1 MNENINYLKDILL
14 LNPKEYILIY
24 CENDFLE
31 LNNLKVLLNNIK
43 IVRLL
48 LTNEEKK
55 DEENDIIEI
64 YPDLYIENILIENC
78 LCIIYLS
85 KYIRSS
91 ILIELIEKNNILVIY
106 NHSNILKYISVLIE
120 FKNRPE
126 IILNEIKN
134 LINNFKIIYYNLL
147 DTINTKN
154 TNINKN
160 IKILI
165 NKLIVNIESEKINI
179 VTYYKKYDSNILNF
193 IQKKCITENLKNKN
207 IDNIFIIG
215 NNLNEELNDIIN
227 DKISIYNFKEE
238 LTYNNIIDI
247 INISLNNKIILLIR
261 SDIIIPSQEFD
272 NIELDFIESNNIYT
286 ITRIERLINGN
297 LLYSEKLNNTLFSL
311 EHDAWL
317 FKSPLNI
324 NNIENINIEN
334 INKLFFYEKYNELYF
349 NKLLKLN
356 NYNIINY
363 TTKYK
368 IIRLLYE
375 DNIENRLLL
384 KDNKNINNDDIY
396 LIPDN
401 KIINSLSIDKLLEL
415 YNIDNND
422 IYKIKCDIF
431 NKYIKNKIIK

>member
-1 MNENINYLKDILL
+1 MDENINYLKDILL

-24 CENDFLE
+24 CDNDFLE
-31 LNNLKVLLNNIK
+31 LNNLKTLLNNIK

-78 LCIIYLS
+78 LCVIYLS
-85 KYIRSS
+85 KYTRSS
-91 ILIELIEKNNILVIY
+91 ILIELIEKNNILVICNY
-106 NHSNILKYISVLIE
+106 SNILTYISVLIE

-126 IILNEIKN
+126 IILNEIKM
-134 LINNFKIIYYNLL
+134 LINNFKVIYYNLL
-147 DTINTKN
+147 NIKN
-154 TNINKN
+154 IDTNINKN

-165 NKLIVNIESEKINI
+165 NKLTVNIESEKINI
-179 VTYYKKYDSNILNF
+179 VTYYKKYDSDIMNI
-193 IQKKCITENLKNKN
+193 IQKKCITENLKNNN
-207 IDNIFIIG
+207 IGNIFIIG
-215 NNLNEELNDIIN
+215 NNLNEELNDISDN
-227 DKISIYNFKEE
+227 KISIYNFNEE
-238 LTYNNIIDI
+238 LSYKNIIDI
-247 INISLNNKIILLIR
+247 TNISLNNKIILLIR
-261 SDIIIPSQEFD
+261 SDIIIPTQEFD
-272 NIELDFIESNNIYT
+272 NIELDFIESNIYT

-297 LLYSEKLNNTLFSL
+297 LIYSQKLNNTFFSL

-324 NNIENINIEN
+324 NNIED
-334 INKLFFYEKYNELYF
+334 INKLYFYEKYNELYF
-349 NKLLKLN
+349 NKILKLN

-375 DNIENRLLL
+375 NNIENRLLL
-384 KDNKNINNDDIY
+384 KDNKNINNNDIY

-401 KIINSLSIDKLLEL
+401 QIINSLSIDKLLEL

-431 NKYIKNKIIK
+431 NNYIKNKIIN

>member
-1 MNENINYLKDILL
+1 MNEDTNYLKDILS

-24 CENDFLE
+24 CDNDFLE
-31 LNNLKVLLNNIK
+31 LNNLKKSLNNIK

-64 YPDLYIENILIENC
+64 YSDIYIENILIENC

-91 ILIELIEKNNILVIY
+91 ILIESIEKNNILVIY
-106 NHSNILKYISVLIE
+106 NYSNILKYISVLIE
-120 FKNRPE
+120 FNNKQE

-134 LINNFKIIYYNLL
+134 LINNFKVIYYNLL
-147 DTINTKN
+147 NIKD

-160 IKILI
+160 IKISI
-165 NKLIVNIESEKINI
+165 NKLIVNIENEKINI
-179 VTYYKKYDSNILNF
+179 VTYYKKYDLNILNI
-193 IQKKCITENLKNKN
+193 IQKKCITENLKNNN

-215 NNLNEELNDIIN
+215 NNLNEELNDII
-227 DKISIYNFKEE
+227 DKKISIYDFKEE
-238 LTYNNIIDI
+238 LTYKNIIDI
-247 INISLNNKIILLIR
+247 INIKLSNKIILLIR
-261 SDIIIPSQEFD
+261 SDIIIPTQEFD
-272 NIELDFIESNNIYT
+272 NFELDFIETNIYI

-297 LLYSEKLNNTLFSL
+297 LIYSEKLNNTLFSI
-311 EHDAWL
+311 ENDALL

-324 NNIENINIEN
+324 NTEYID
-334 INKLFFYEKYNELYF
+334 KLFFYEKYNELYF
-349 NKLLKLN
+349 NKLLNLN

-375 DNIENRLLL
+375 NDIENRLLL
-384 KDNKNINNDDIY
+384 KDNNINKDDIY

-401 KIINSLSIDKLLEL
+401 QIINSLSIDKLLEL
-415 YNIDNND
+415 YNIDDND

-431 NKYIKNKIIK
+431 NNYIKNKFFK